1 MNKSLQDAFKDYL
14 DNGNDILLSI
24 NDENIN
30 KYTSETN
37 MKFPSCDKI
46 VDNLHYL
53 NISRFYEN
61 DDYRHFDLIEGSNHL
76 VYNPEAY
83 IKPMSDKYRHMFIS
97 KWENNPNVERVC
109 ISHKD
114 CHDGLGVKAVVDFHS
129 TDYILNFNG
138 FNANI
143 KHIELDYDSYDFDQL
158 CKDVEGKIVYVGDFS
173 FKKEQLDTLID
184 ITNRI
189 VIVDHHLGAFRL
201 DTADYDNVHIDMG
214 YSGAMLAWRFFY
226 ADQKPPFII
235 SLIEDRDLWNW
246 FHGDISK
253 ACNIA
258 IKRNK
263 LEFLKEYITDDD
275 YKAFTDLNQV
285 LLPYIKEVE
294 QLEESYI
301 KMAITAKPYII
312 AGKLFYGLNIRSGV
326 SEVCNYISRLFDTPS
341 FAYWEGEDGL
351 MQFSFRDATGKVDV
365 AAIARIFGGDGHKAA
380 SACKLKFNSINL
392 DHFFINKEL
401 TTTYYPNIIGPTGL
415 FIRYGI
421 VMNEFINTDD
431 CLKICSG
438 ENKSFDDLFIIEKDT
453 MNGLVLK
460 LNKGSVK

>member
-14 DNGNDILLSI
+14 NNGNDIVVLI

-30 KYTSETN
+30 KYN
-37 MKFPSCDKI
+37 GNVKYKFPDVSKD
-46 VDNLHYL
+46 DDGLNYL
-53 NISRFYEN
+53 NISSFYEN
-61 DDYRHFDLIEGSNHL
+61 DDFRHFDLIEGSNHL

-83 IKPMSDKYRHMFIS
+83 LKPIDGKYKENFIN
-97 KWENNPNVERVC
+97 KWENDPFAERVC
-109 ISHKD
+109 ISHKN
-114 CHDGLGVKAVVDFHS
+114 CHDGLGVKAVVDYHCK
-129 TDYILNFNG
+129 DYILNFNG
-138 FNANI
+138 TDVQI
-143 KHIELDYDSYDFDQL
+143 EHIELDYDSYDFDQL

-173 FKKEQLDTLID
+173 FKKEQLEILMD
-184 ITNRI
+184 ITVMI
-189 VIVDHHLGAFRL
+189 IIVDHHLGAFRL

-214 YSGAMLAWRFFY
+214 YSGAMLAWKFFY
-226 ADQKPPFII
+226 ADQKPPYII

-246 FHGDISK
+246 FHGDKTK

-275 YKAFTDLNQV
+275 YKAFTTLNQV
-285 LLPYIKEVE
+285 LVPYIKEVE

-301 KMAITAKPYII
+301 KMAKTAKPYII
-312 AGKLFYGLNIRSGV
+312 AGIQFHGLNIRSGI
-326 SEVCNYISRLFDTPS
+326 SEICSHISRIFDTPS

-365 AAIARIFGGDGHKAA
+365 AAIARMFSGNGHKAA
-380 SACKLKFNSINL
+380 AGCRVRYNSMDLNM
-392 DHFFINKEL
+392 FFINKKL

-415 FIRYGI
+415 FIKYGI
-421 VMNEFINTDD
+421 AMNEFINTDD

-438 ENKSFDDLFIIEKDT
+438 ENKSFDDLFVIEKDT
-453 MNGLVLK
+453 INKLVLK